1 MGLKGG
7 LTYKFNGRHWGNVQ
21 AALIQRPPTLQNS
34 FINPRENNQ
43 LVPNIQTETVS
54 TADATYFLRLPALK
68 GRVTGFY
75 SRFQNTT
82 DINFFFVDAG
92 IGSDFVQEV
101 ITDLD
106 RLHMG
111 LELGLEYQVS
121 AAVKLSGVA
130 SVGKQ
135 LYASDPFVTI
145 NFDTAGEDGEFIDP
159 KGNVDLGIAKIKD
172 YRLAQGPQQAYA
184 LGVEY
189 RDPKYWWVAVTTN
202 YLARNYPNISTIT
215 RTQSFYLDP
224 ETGNPFPEATPENVQ
239 KLLAQQQMENIYLLN
254 LVGGKSWLVDDRYI
268 SIFVSVNNLFDSV
281 FRTGGYE
288 QSRNGNYG
296 QMAQDQKSGTPSFA
310 TKYWYGY
317 GRTYFLNL
325 AISF

>member
-1 MGLKGG
+1 
-7 LTYKFNGRHWGNVQ
+7 
-21 AALIQRPPTLQNS
+21 
-34 FINPRENNQ
+34 
-43 LVPNIQTETVS
+43 
-54 TADATYFLRLPALK
+54 
-68 GRVTGFY
+68 
-75 SRFQNTT
+75 
-82 DINFFFVDAG
+82 
-92 IGSDFVQEV
+92 
-101 ITDLD
+101 
-106 RLHMG
+106 
-111 LELGLEYQVS
+111 
-121 AAVKLSGVA
+121 
-130 SVGKQ
+130 
-135 LYASDPFVTI
+135 
-145 NFDTAGEDGEFIDP
+145 
-159 KGNVDLGIAKIKD
+159 
-172 YRLAQGPQQAYA
+172 
-184 LGVEY
+184 
-189 RDPKYWWVAVTTN
+189 VTTN